1 MNAQK
6 GFTLIELMIVVAIIG
21 ILAAIAVPA
30 YQSYTKRAAYTEVT
44 VGMSSVKTAVDV
56 CYSTTNDLGQCSTA
70 TGIGTALPTNITTGT
85 LNSITLSTGG
95 VITATP
101 NAVKGIATTDTC
113 VLTPQATDETATTA
127 SSPASTKRL
136 IWTYSGACVNNGYVK
151 N

>member
-30 YQSYTKRAAYTEVT
+30 YQSYTKRAAYSEVT

-56 CYSTTNDLGQCSTA
+56 CYSTTSSLANCSTESA
-70 TGIGTALPTNITTGT
+70 IGQALPTNMTTGT
-85 LNSITLSTGG
+85 LNSITLGTNA

-113 VLTPQATDETATTA
+113 VLTPKETSETGGTSA
-127 SSPASTKRL
+127 PAANQRL
-136 IWTYSGACVNNGYVK
+136 IWTYSGKCVDNGYVK